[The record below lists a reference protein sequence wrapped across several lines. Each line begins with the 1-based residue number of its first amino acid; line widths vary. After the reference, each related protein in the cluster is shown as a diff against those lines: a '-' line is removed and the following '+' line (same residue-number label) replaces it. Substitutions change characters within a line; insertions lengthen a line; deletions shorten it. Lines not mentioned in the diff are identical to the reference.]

1 MIESL
6 LDEDLQL
13 RVGEHLTPGKI
24 SEGGGVGRSL
34 QGIHITYCIADDAF
48 GVDLRTL
55 IFGIDAATAEEEG
68 KQKDPPPAPP
78 IWRGVDTPLRYFDV
92 FMFYYNYLIIFII

>member
-13 RVGEHLTPGKI
+13 RVGEHLTPRKI

-55 IFGIDAATAEEEG
+55 IFGIDAATTEEEG
-68 KQKDPPPAPP
+68 EQKDPPPAPP
-78 IWRGVDTPLRYFDV
+78 YMEGSRYT
-92 FMFYYNYLIIFII
+92 LEIF